1 MNFIDV
7 LTRINVWQLEGEKQ
21 HNSLLKFALN
31 GENIHKSV
39 IVITLD
45 FSKPWDLV
53 QSLKNRDKHW
63 SNSSSKLPKC
73 RVQILGPQEMCKKS
87 KENIYPTQDPW
98 SEGLETYSRI
108 RDP

>member
-53 QSLKNRDKHW
+53 QSLKNWLEEVENLIKSLRLTSDITEPLRK
-63 SNSSSKLPKC
+63 KC
-73 RVQILGPQEMCKKS
+73 NGFFLG
-87 KENIYPTQDPW
+87 IVYIF
-98 SEGLETYSRI
+98 LF
-108 RDP
+108 